1 MNDEIIDLTPLEQK
15 INALIFK
22 AGYFIHKGSGDRY
35 LNHLYTN
42 KKWHAKP

>member
-22 AGYFIHKGSGDRY
+22 AGYFIQIYRKGQG
-35 LNHLYTN
+35 TGT
-42 KKWHAKP
+42 